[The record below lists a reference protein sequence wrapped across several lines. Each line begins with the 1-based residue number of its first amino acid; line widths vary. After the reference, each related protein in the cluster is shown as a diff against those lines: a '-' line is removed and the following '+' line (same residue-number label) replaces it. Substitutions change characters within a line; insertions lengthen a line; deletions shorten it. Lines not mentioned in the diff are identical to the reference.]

1 MPIRPTPLYLKPHP
15 TYCIFTYNML
25 KPFGL
30 KRKRQSFPVSPPS
43 PLSLESWIMETPVS
57 VCLHDP
63 ICSGQHG
70 EMAQSLS
77 YSLQAAIT
85 KIPSIEWLINNR
97 YLFFTVLEDGNSK
110 IKTADLCLMKTCF
123 LIHRRLSLTLS
134 SQNRRSE
141 GAVNLLFLTIF
152 LF

>member
-30 KRKRQSFPVSPPS
+30 KRKRQSFPVSPS